1 MQDNEKNTGKAVP
14 TELQV
19 EQPEF
24 MDSPSPYRNPLT
36 TTLLFLSGIGLWGSA
51 AIGAGAL
58 LFGGKGDAAITQLFD
73 LFLIA
78 GPAAA
83 GGVVLLVLYVII
95 QQPWRPGRGSLAFV
109 LQIPFALFV
118 LLIVVAFELDA
129 HR

>member
-1 MQDNEKNTGKAVP
+1 VP

-24 MDSPSPYRNPLT
+24 VGSPSPYRNRLT
-36 TTLLFLSGIGLWGSA
+36 ATLLFLSGLGLWGSA

-58 LFGGKGDAAITQLFD
+58 LFGGKGDAAITQLAD
-73 LFLIA
+73 LFMIA
-78 GPAAA
+78 GPAAS
-83 GGVVLLVLYVII
+83 GGAVLLVLYVII
-95 QQPWRPGRGSLAFV
+95 HQPWRAGRGSLAFV